1 MDSYY
6 SINEISQQW
15 TLSSRRVQYLCSSGK
30 IDGAIKVG
38 NNWLIPKLSQKP
50 ANKTSSTLR
59 NTFLVSDRKQSFC
72 LLKELIRK
80 IFSSLNNLNESK
92 STNRLNV
99 ISILGAYIL
108 NYFGN
113 SNVEESYKEICRLL
127 RITCQINI

>member
-1 MDSYY
+1 MDTYY

-80 IFSSLNNLNESK
+80 IFSSLNNLNESIK
-92 STNRLNV
+92 DVSV
-99 ISILGAYIL
+99 IILSLLFGLSIDNPKLFKVI
-108 NYFGN
+108 FF
-113 SNVEESYKEICRLL
+113 
-127 RITCQINI
+127 